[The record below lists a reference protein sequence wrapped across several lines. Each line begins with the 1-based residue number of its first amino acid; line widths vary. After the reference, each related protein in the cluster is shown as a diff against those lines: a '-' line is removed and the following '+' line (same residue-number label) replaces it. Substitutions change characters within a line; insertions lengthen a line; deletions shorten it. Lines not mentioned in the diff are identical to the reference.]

1 MPHQRIAHRFGIHHF
16 IVVKAHAFPQG
27 NDQAA
32 RVFPAMA
39 SRQLRDDFQFFVDV
53 KKLVTQRGIDDATDK
68 GA

>member
-1 MPHQRIAHRFGIHHF
+1 MPHQRIAHRFRIHHF
-16 IVVKAHAFPQG
+16 IVVKAHTFSQG

-39 SRQLRDDFQFFVDV
+39 GRQLRDDFQLFVDV
-53 KKLVTQRGIDDATDK
+53 KKLVAQRGIDNAPDK